1 MVSWTNEELTKFLD
15 TVDTFLIKKEKAQLE
30 LGEIMTEETNF
41 CEMVEQL
48 KLLKIVTKYEDE
60 KRRTHPLLYSSAQ
73 QRMFEMNVHSK

>member
-1 MVSWTNEELTKFLD
+1 LVSWTNEELTKFLD

-60 KRRTHPLLYSSAQ
+60 KRRTHPLLYPSAQ